1 MMRLTAAAFLLA
13 AWTGVALAEQPAS
26 ITFNGVQ
33 FDCRAMGTINNGWGV
48 YYAPEGQDPDQAH
61 DEIIVNYL
69 DKTDGKGHAITAQ
82 GMAES
87 MLGSIKAQG
96 GKLVL
101 PFTAPDPAYKGRMSY
116 YMAFYYVYPEDKNG
130 DIWAA
135 RVVQDEDRTLGVLY
149 KHRIDGA
156 DAADIEARIV
166 AWLKDNMGKMPI
178 DHLAIP
184 PEPAHG
190 E

>member
-1 MMRLTAAAFLLA
+1 VKRLASAAFLLA
-13 AWTGVALAEQPAS
+13 AWTGAALADPAP
-26 ITFNGVQ
+26 ITFNGMR

-48 YYAPEGQDPDQAH
+48 YYAPGGQDPDQAH
-61 DEIIVNYL
+61 DEIIINYL
-69 DKTDGKGHAITAQ
+69 DKTDGKGHAITAE

-96 GKLVL
+96 GNLVL

-116 YMAFYYVYPEDKNG
+116 YMAFYYVYPEDGNG

-135 RVVQDEDRTLGVLY
+135 RVVQDEDRALGVLY

-156 DAADIEARIV
+156 DATDIEAKIT

-184 PEPAHG
+184 PEPPHQ
-190 E
+190 